1 MMEELKRLAN
11 ELDEILVREHPEG
24 LWLVLEAEYPQQQI
38 TAGDLLGVEE
48 PYCRR
53 AVGTHRRRA
62 QTARSTGSGF
72 TLPVARFTK
81 PPW

>member
-11 ELDEILVREHPEG
+11 ESDEILAREHPDG

-48 PYCRR
+48 P
-53 AVGTHRRRA
+53 
-62 QTARSTGSGF
+62 
-72 TLPVARFTK
+72 
-81 PPW
+81 